1 MLLFTA
7 GGFSALPSLKNLHL
21 PAPLLLVLGGRVLRA
36 RSRSGP
42 GSSPRS
48 GRARP
53 RVRPGPGARLVS
65 EVGLD
70 LQPAAVKLEVVLAL
84 EGAFDA
90 APVAELDDAFAGARG
105 VRVGV
110 ADLAGVAKEILQ
122 VLKREHFKR
131 LLDFL
136 LLLGAPVETK

>member
-1 MLLFTA
+1 M
-7 GGFSALPSLKNLHL
+7 
-21 PAPLLLVLGGRVLRA
+21 LRA

-42 GSSPRS
+42 GSGASSRS

-122 VLKREHFKR
+122 VLKRKHFER

-136 LLLGAPVETK
+136 LLPGAPVKSRQNERKLQLEFVKQPSV